1 MSKKLNFLPEIQK
14 KPLTKRELIAASE
27 YAKSPARIAE
37 LARKLAFVREEPG
50 QHLRAGAG
58 KKEVRHAS

>member
-37 LARKLAFVREEPG
+37 LARKLAFVRED
-50 QHLRAGAG
+50 